1 MQEATRVVIAGGGI
15 GGVSAAI
22 ALRRAGFDAQ
32 LFERA
37 PALREVGASISLW
50 PNATRILREWGVL
63 GPLLR
68 VAHAAPAG
76 EVRSWRGE
84 LLQRFSMQ
92 DGDAPTLF
100 LHRADLLAALV
111 DSLPPWAIHLGAELE
126 SFSESAE
133 EVTARFRDWGE
144 ADGAALVGADG
155 LHSATRRLLLDDG
168 PPIYRGYPAWRGVA
182 RLEHPALRSGV
193 VSETLGEGR
202 RVGVIP
208 IGGGRVAW
216 WATTNEP
223 EGTSDGDRKARLL
236 RLFGEWHAPIPQ
248 LIEAT
253 PAEEIL
259 KNDVCDRPPRR
270 TWGRGRVT
278 LLGDAAH
285 PTTPN
290 LGQGGCLAIEDAA
303 VLARSLAREPDLP
316 AALRA
321 YERSRYSRTRAIT
334 RMSLRLGRLG
344 QWERPLAVAARSALF
359 RLTPAW
365 AAALSLRRMY
375 AFRP

>member
-1 MQEATRVVIAGGGI
+1 MQEPMRIVVAGGGI

-37 PALREVGASISLW
+37 PELREVGAALSLW

-63 GPLLR
+63 APLLR
-68 VAHAAPAG
+68 VAHAPPTF

-84 LLQRFSMQ
+84 RLQRVPLQ
-92 DGDAPTLF
+92 EADAPTLF
-100 LHRADLLAALV
+100 VHRADLLAALA
-111 DSLPPWAIHLGAELE
+111 DALPPWALHLGAELE

-133 EVTARFRDWGE
+133 GVVARFRDWGE

-155 LHSATRRLLLDDG
+155 LHSTTRRLVLDDG
-168 PPIYRGYPAWRGVA
+168 APVYRGYPVWRGVA
-182 RLEHPALRSGV
+182 CLEHPAIGGSA
-193 VSETLGEGR
+193 SETLGPGR
-202 RVGVIP
+202 RAGVLP
-208 IGGGRVAW
+208 LGDGRVAW
-216 WATTNEP
+216 WATANEP
-223 EGTSDGDRKARLL
+223 EGTPDGNRKARLL
-236 RLFGEWHAPIPQ
+236 RLFGNWHAPIPQ

-253 PAEEIL
+253 PGDEIL
-259 KNDVCDRPPRR
+259 KNATCDRPPRR

-303 VLARSLAREPDLP
+303 VLARALAREPDVP

-321 YERSRYSRTRAIT
+321 YERRRYPRTAAIT
-334 RMSLRLGRLG
+334 RMSHRLGSVG
-344 QWERPLAVAARSALF
+344 QWERPLAVATRGALF

-365 AAALSLRRMY
+365 AARLSLRRVN